1 MVIEVMASDAVN
13 ASSSIPLPLPS
24 SGPKTKRQI
33 LVVSADGAERA
44 RICDLLSQH
53 GFGALASDIAEV
65 DWLLDAYP
73 INLVVVDLNLG
84 AEPGLQLVTRLGLD
98 FPVVVISDDR
108 TCETD
113 KVRGLECGADDYM
126 SKPFGKREFV
136 ARIRV
141 CLRPAKVVE
150 WPVRMRAFSFAG
162 WSLNTKSRILRHV
175 SGEEVKLSAAE
186 FSVLLTFLDNPQT
199 ILSREEIIAKTRLHD
214 HEVVDRS
221 IDVLILRLRRK
232 IETGSD
238 GAAMIQTVRGKGYVF
253 VAPIRT

>member
-1 MVIEVMASDAVN
+1 MPR
-13 ASSSIPLPLPS
+13 SS
-24 SGPKTKRQI
+24 
-33 LVVSADGAERA
+33 
-44 RICDLLSQH
+44 
-53 GFGALASDIAEV
+53 
-65 DWLLDAYP
+65 WLLDAYP

-126 SKPFGKREFV
+126 SKPFGKQGVRRPHSSLSTSGEGRGV
-136 ARIRV
+136 AGADARVFIRGLV
-141 CLRPAKVVE
+141 LEHKIQ
-150 WPVRMRAFSFAG
+150 
-162 WSLNTKSRILRHV
+162 ILRHV